1 MYVNKF
7 GSGKNVYVRLLEA
20 YRDPQTGEVKK
31 KVVKNFGRYDDLI
44 KEDPDAYEKLKAKY
58 KQESEAKTR
67 ATANSR
73 LADVQ
78 KILAIQGESKTTT
91 SPLPLLS
98 YGHYVCASLWEE
110 LALPRKINY
119 MQKTKT
125 RARFSLNAAISYLCF
140 MKVLDPASIL
150 FRFDDRDN
158 FIGNPVKD
166 LSLDNLYQSLDFVKD
181 NKDELMKW
189 INVHMDKQF
198 GKTRASMVFYDVTN
212 AYFESPLT
220 DSEMELEQADF
231 MDNLKEQ
238 AKQARDRKELPESCF
253 DEDGELIAE
262 NLPADFLEAVADEK
276 IQYLKMRGPSKEH
289 RHDLPIVS
297 IAMIVDKNGF
307 PMDFEVYSG
316 NDSEFQSMGKA
327 IKKFEKLYDIED
339 ITVSADR
346 GINSVTN
353 LKMLKE
359 KGFGF
364 LVAQKVS
371 QFSKE
376 LTAKMLDESRYTP
389 YDPANPEAG
398 RYQIIEDWV
407 KQGKKKEDKISC
419 TLVLT
424 YNEKRRRRDEA
435 ILNAWKDLV
444 EKKMAKGVKLD
455 RKKSGWASLA
465 AVADDKPQ
473 EIIGINQEAYEQK
486 LRLCGYAAIVY
497 DASEKKDA
505 DGNIIAG
512 ERLGPSEIAS
522 SYKRQCAIEECF
534 RIMKSHLGLR
544 PMYVWTSNHIRGH
557 VTICVLALLLLRM
570 LQDKLQKQNTPMTIP
585 EICRALKHASVV
597 ALPTGEGEDDV
608 MFLSCERR
616 PSLRKGREHLSTDEI
631 GAMVANGQITAYGI
645 TTLMTA
651 VGLQPLPRICS
662 RSELARCLGTRFPKL
677 FDAIPELCWQSL
689 R

>member
-7 GSGKNVYVRLLEA
+7 GSGKNVYVRLMEA

-31 KVVKNFGRYDDLI
+31 RVVKKFGRYDDLI
-44 KEDPDAYEKLKAKY
+44 KDDPDAYEKLKAKY
-58 KQESEAKTR
+58 KKEAEEKKQ
-67 ATANSR
+67 ATANRR
-73 LADVQ
+73 LADAQ
-78 KILAIQGESKTTT
+78 KILSLNGKSRQAT
-91 SPLPLLS
+91 SPVPLLS
-98 YGHYVCASLWEE
+98 YGQYVCASLWNE

-119 MQKTKT
+119 MQKTQTHVK
-125 RARFSLNAAISYLCF
+125 FNLNAAISYLCF

-189 INVHMDKQF
+189 INGHMDKQF

-220 DSEMELEQADF
+220 DSEMELEQTDF
-231 MDNLKEQ
+231 MDNLKEL
-238 AKQARDRKELPESCF
+238 AEQARARKELPETCF

-289 RHDLPIVS
+289 RLDLPIVS

-307 PMDFEVYSG
+307 PMDFEVYAG
-316 NDSEFQSMGKA
+316 NDSEFKSMDKA
-327 IKKFEKLYDIED
+327 IKKFEKLYDIQD

-398 RYQIIEDWV
+398 RYQIIENWL
-407 KQGKKKEDKISC
+407 KQGKKKSDKITC

-473 EIIGINQEAYEQK
+473 EIIGINQQAYEQK

-505 DGNIIAG
+505 DGNIIVG

-544 PMYVWTSNHIRGH
+544 PMYVWTSNHVRGH

-570 LQDKLQKQNTPMTIP
+570 LQDKLHKQNTPMTIP
-585 EICRALKHASVV
+585 EICRALKHASVAV
-597 ALPTGEGEDDV
+597 LPTGDGDDDV

-616 PSLRKGREHLSTDEI
+616 PSLRKGREHLSTEEI
-631 GAMVANGQITAYGI
+631 GAMVANGLIQAYGI

-651 VGLQPLPRICS
+651 VGLEPLPRMCS
-662 RSELARCLGTRFPKL
+662 RPELARCLGTRFPTL